1 MLEIKLKKAEETIAD
16 QGMIAAAKSKHY
28 EDKFKAMAQEHQAA
42 IRKANEDAQAKLDAA
57 HLQYQQDMTSYRDGL
72 KGSVVVSLL
81 QARLRMAY
89 EAEALGFE
97 CPSWNV
103 KAWETKLADLKGT
116 PVERPAKHA
125 GGDPPKATDAAAEA
139 GGDAEKNPEG
149 DAGAGADEAMVE
161 EGAAP

>member
-1 MLEIKLKKAEETIAD
+1 M
-16 QGMIAAAKSKHY
+16 S
-28 EDKFKAMAQEHQAA
+28 
-42 IRKANEDAQAKLDAA
+42 
-57 HLQYQQDMTSYRDGL
+57 SYRDGL

-116 PVERPAKHA
+116 PVERPAKHT
-125 GGDPPKATDAAAEA
+125 GEDPPKTTDAAAMLAVMLRRMPMVMLVQALMKQWLMRVLPLESSKV
-139 GGDAEKNPEG
+139 GDDGCLCRGWSPLF
-149 DAGAGADEAMVE
+149 
-161 EGAAP
+161 